1 MFRWLESRLLWGSL
15 LILGGVLFLLENL
28 NIIEFS
34 DFFWGILIGL
44 GAIFFISIFISNK
57 QNWWALIPGLVLAS
71 ISLMIVIGN
80 FFPDFEEDWG
90 GSLVLGGIGLSF
102 LIIYLINRQMW
113 WAIIP
118 AGVLLS
124 LAAMLGISNYL
135 PEVESG
141 GLFLLGLALTF
152 ALLALVRTENGRLW
166 WAWIPAGI
174 LALIGLGI
182 TASAG
187 NLFQYIWPVALI
199 AGGGILIYFT
209 LRPRNR

>member
-1 MFRWLESRLLWGSL
+1 
-15 LILGGVLFLLENL
+15 LENL

>member
-1 MFRWLESRLLWGSL
+1 
-15 LILGGVLFLLENL
+15 LENL

-34 DFFWGILIGL
+34 DLFWGILIGL
-44 GAIFFISIFISNK
+44 GAIFFLSIFISNK

-71 ISLMIVIGN
+71 ISLMIILGN
-80 FFPDFEEDWG
+80 FFPEFEEDWG

-124 LAAMLGISNYL
+124 LAVMLGVSNYL
-135 PEVESG
+135 PGVETG

-152 ALLALVRTENGRLW
+152 ALLALVHTENGRMW

-174 LALIGLGI
+174 LALVGLGI

-187 NLFQYIWPVALI
+187 NLFPYVWPLALI

-209 LRPRNR
+209 LRRRNR